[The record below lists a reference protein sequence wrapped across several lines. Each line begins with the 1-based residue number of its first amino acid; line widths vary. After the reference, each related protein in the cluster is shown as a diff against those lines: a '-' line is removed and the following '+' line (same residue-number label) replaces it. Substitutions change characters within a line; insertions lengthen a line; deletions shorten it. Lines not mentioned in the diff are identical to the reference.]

1 MELSGTIN
9 RSRTLSGSMIAR
21 GLDGRGIVSIAKT
34 GTSGLVD
41 TYTITY
47 TDATTSTFTVTN
59 GANGQ
64 ITATSFAEE
73 FSSSKAYAAGDYVV
87 YSGQLYQFTTAHAA
101 GAWNASHATAVQ
113 IADQVG
119 ELKSAL
125 YDEIVKENTY
135 SSADVIWVDGS
146 YVAYDSGNIRTLSGY
161 SYCKVPLSE
170 TAVHITG
177 YTNAAPGSIIGL
189 AFFTAAGAYLSGDRS
204 TNAGRYDYN
213 FDLDVPATSGYVL
226 ISCRTDYKSTFSCTE
241 SYGTPSFDAQI
252 VELRTDIEEGTTVS
266 ETLGQN
272 DVTWVDGYYAGYDT
286 GKFIA
291 QPDYSYCVVQ
301 IPSAATRLT
310 GITNAA
316 PGAVIGMHFKD
327 ELGNYITGYRNEWT
341 GHYEFVFDLPIPA
354 GAKTAYFSCRTE
366 YKSTFSC
373 TEKLEYDS
381 LFNLSE
387 KVKNYDSFLPGIIG
401 SGDDVYYGETI
412 KIDWDKTPKKYTN
425 TLWKDFKGSE
435 IQNLADYRL
444 HVCQS
449 LAIYNDYV
457 FCMCAD
463 GTFTILDY
471 NTKSIVSS
479 GTYTPAE
486 HQHANSAQFTSI
498 FYSAS
503 DEFPLLLLSRCGNNA
518 GDSGYDEC
526 LVYRITRANTT
537 FTFTLINS
545 IAVDFRTYGISWCV
559 DNNTNLLYAAYSL
572 NGNWQVVENNPV
584 YFSVFNMPTA
594 SEILSGQTI
603 TLSKSDAIAEM
614 VYDHITFQSMTVYGG
629 IIYTGVST
637 GGEGIF
643 AVSVWE
649 NRVLSKVYFKDIY
662 EVEGVTIYNGKIY
675 VDQTKGT
682 DTAGV
687 NPMRIY
693 ELTF

>member
-316 PGAVIGMHFKD
+316 PGAVIGMHFND

-387 KVKNYDSFLPGIIG
+387 KVKNYDSF
-401 SGDDVYYGETI
+401 S
-412 KIDWDKTPKKYTN
+412 
-425 TLWKDFKGSE
+425 
-435 IQNLADYRL
+435 
-444 HVCQS
+444 
-449 LAIYNDYV
+449 
-457 FCMCAD
+457 
-463 GTFTILDY
+463 
-471 NTKSIVSS
+471 
-479 GTYTPAE
+479 
-486 HQHANSAQFTSI
+486 
-498 FYSAS
+498 
-503 DEFPLLLLSRCGNNA
+503 
-518 GDSGYDEC
+518 
-526 LVYRITRANTT
+526 
-537 FTFTLINS
+537 
-545 IAVDFRTYGISWCV
+545 
-559 DNNTNLLYAAYSL
+559 
-572 NGNWQVVENNPV
+572 PV
-584 YFSVFNMPTA
+584 
-594 SEILSGQTI
+594 
-603 TLSKSDAIAEM
+603 
-614 VYDHITFQSMTVYGG
+614 
-629 IIYTGVST
+629 
-637 GGEGIF
+637 
-643 AVSVWE
+643 
-649 NRVLSKVYFKDIY
+649 
-662 EVEGVTIYNGKIY
+662 
-675 VDQTKGT
+675 
-682 DTAGV
+682 
-687 NPMRIY
+687 
-693 ELTF
+693 